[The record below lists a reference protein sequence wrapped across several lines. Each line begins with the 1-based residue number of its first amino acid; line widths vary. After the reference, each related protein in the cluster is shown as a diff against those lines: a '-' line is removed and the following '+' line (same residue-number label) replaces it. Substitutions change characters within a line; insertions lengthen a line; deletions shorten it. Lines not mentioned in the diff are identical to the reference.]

1 MGWFTKKR
9 TTEEACQIQLLGKDV
24 AYTLKRSSGRKT
36 VGLRIDA
43 KGLTVSAP
51 PRVSQRWLNDYL
63 LQKSGWVVQKLDE
76 FQLQQVPSMAWH
88 HGEILPYLGGD
99 LRLRLLPVRGRN
111 KVTLEGDALWIWLAE
126 TDKADKIEAA
136 VIKWY
141 RQQAFNYLNERVA
154 LYAQNLGVPHP
165 KLSLSSAKT
174 RWGSCNARGEIR
186 LNWRLMKAPQ
196 EQIDYVVAH
205 ELAHLIE
212 LNHSPAFWQTVAR
225 IFPDYMR
232 VRQDLRLS
240 SQLYGLF

>member
-1 MGWFTKKR
+1 MGWLTKKR
-9 TTEEACQIQLLGKDV
+9 TTEEACQIHLLGKEV
-24 AYTLKRSSGRKT
+24 AYTLKRSSARKT
-36 VGLRIDA
+36 VGLRIDS

-51 PRVSQRWLNDYL
+51 PRVSQRWLNDFL

-76 FQLQQVPSMAWH
+76 FQRRQVPSMAWR

-99 LRLRLLPVRGRN
+99 LRLRLLPVRGRS

-126 TDKADKIEAA
+126 TDVPDKIEAE

-141 RQQAFNYLNERVA
+141 RRQALDYLNERVA
-154 LYAQNLGVPHP
+154 LYAQQLGVPLP

-212 LNHSPAFWQTVAR
+212 LNHSPAFWNTVAR
-225 IFPDYMR
+225 IFPDYLR
-232 VRQDLRLS
+232 VRQDLRLQ